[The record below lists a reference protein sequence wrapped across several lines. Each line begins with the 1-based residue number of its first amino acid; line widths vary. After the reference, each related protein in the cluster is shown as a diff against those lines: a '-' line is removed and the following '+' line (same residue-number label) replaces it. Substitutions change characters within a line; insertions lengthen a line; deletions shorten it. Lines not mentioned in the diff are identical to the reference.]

1 MKEVKFLTDTAYRG
15 PRKVGETISVPDDF
29 AKRWAKN
36 GIAEIIDANGA
47 TVPLPETD
55 EKEPVN
61 VPGEGHVDDGSE
73 ENENKDEDYS
83 KMNAKEL
90 FTLCKE
96 RGLEVEPKKSKEYYI
111 EKLTSN

>member
-1 MKEVKFLTDTAYRG
+1 MKKVKFLTDTAYRG
-15 PRKVGETISVPDDF
+15 PRKAGETISVPDDF

-36 GIAEIIDANGA
+36 GIAKIIIDANGV
-47 TVPLPETD
+47 TSPLPKTPKTE
-55 EKEPVN
+55 
-61 VPGEGHVDDGSE
+61 EG
-73 ENENKDEDYS
+73 YS

-96 RGLEVEPKKSKEYYI
+96 RGLVVEPKKSKEYYI